1 MGSGCGWDGVLY
13 YCYIIFDDNE
23 PIPTVGARKILT
35 VKHYVCLTSGGY
47 MLAGVHNLKRR
58 ELQLPAFFFHFL
70 FLPKHRLSCFPGT
83 RAKHQIKTVWIAL
96 ERIDGKMHFLCTGN
110 HGGDTTHFPL
120 PFPELPILPP
130 MFLRKGHG
138 KYQFQNKVLPCHE
151 ICAKSLCDRLRKRQ
165 CTQKFR
171 ETLCQLKT

>member
-58 ELQLPAFFFHFL
+58 ELQLPAFF
-70 FLPKHRLSCFPGT
+70 S
-83 RAKHQIKTVWIAL
+83 
-96 ERIDGKMHFLCTGN
+96 
-110 HGGDTTHFPL
+110 
-120 PFPELPILPP
+120 LPIFTEAPFVVLS
-130 MFLRKGHG
+130 R
-138 KYQFQNKVLPCHE
+138 YQGETPDQNRV
-151 ICAKSLCDRLRKRQ
+151 DRLGTHRWEDALFVHWEPRRRYHTFPAAISRTSDSTPNVFAEGSRKVSISKQ
-165 CTQKFR
+165 S
-171 ETLCQLKT
+171 LALP